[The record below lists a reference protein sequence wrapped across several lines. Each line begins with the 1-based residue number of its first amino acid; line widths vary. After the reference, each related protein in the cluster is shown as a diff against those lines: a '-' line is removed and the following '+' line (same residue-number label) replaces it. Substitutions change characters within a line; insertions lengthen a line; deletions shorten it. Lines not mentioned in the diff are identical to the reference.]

1 MWLQNKKYIFIC
13 FVEIIAREHGSNK
26 KLAAQSSA
34 LSIVRQL
41 YHLGVIEPYSGV
53 TKKKEG
59 EIVSN
64 VFYCWYY
71 IELLH
76 WFINDMV
83 LMLYALFVHLILY
96 VSRLE
101 LSMQQ
106 VFLMYGWTLV
116 SSQLEA
122 FEVNVVDDLQHQL
135 QSMAQELGVVI
146 PPPVSLI
153 YMRTFINLYTVSI
166 SVSCYTKAMKSTL
179 WFNMRI
185 MS

>member
-1 MWLQNKKYIFIC
+1 
-13 FVEIIAREHGSNK
+13 
-26 KLAAQSSA
+26 
-34 LSIVRQL
+34 
-41 YHLGVIEPYSGV
+41 
-53 TKKKEG
+53 
-59 EIVSN
+59 
-64 VFYCWYY
+64 
-71 IELLH
+71 
-76 WFINDMV
+76 
-83 LMLYALFVHLILY
+83 MLYALFVHLILY